1 MANPAL
7 EAEAVD
13 KRLNSYGDVIG
24 KLAGEF

>member
-1 MANPAL
+1 MENPAL

-24 KLAGEF
+24 RLAGEF